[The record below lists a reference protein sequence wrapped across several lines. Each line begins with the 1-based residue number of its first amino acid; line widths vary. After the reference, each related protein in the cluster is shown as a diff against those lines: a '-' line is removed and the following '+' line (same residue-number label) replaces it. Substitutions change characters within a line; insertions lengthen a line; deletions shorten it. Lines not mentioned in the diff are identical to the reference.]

1 MKTWGASLVWIVE
14 FDPDAIKD
22 LKKLDKPIQ
31 QRIYGFLLDRLAQMD
46 NPRDLGEALAGAKLG
61 AYWKY
66 RVGDW
71 RIICD
76 LQDQRIV
83 VRVLRVGNRREVY
96 R

>member
-1 MKTWGASLVWIVE
+1 MAWAVE
-14 FDPDAIKD
+14 FDPDAVKD
-22 LKKLDKPIQ
+22 LKKLDKQ
-31 QRIYGFLLDRLAQMD
+31 VQKRILEFLRLRLAPMR
-46 NPRDLGEALAGAKLG
+46 NPRELGEALAGSTLG
-61 AYWKY
+61 NYWKY

-76 LQDQRIV
+76 IQDKRIV

>member
-1 MKTWGASLVWIVE
+1 MASEIIFAIE
-14 FDPDAIKD
+14 FDPDALKE

-31 QRIYGFLLDRLAQMD
+31 RRLIGFLKERVAPLED
-46 NPRDLGEALAGAKLG
+46 PRSMGEALAGAKLG
-61 AYWKY
+61 NYWTY

-76 LQDQRIV
+76 IQDKRIV
-83 VRVLRVGNRREVY
+83 VRVLRIGNRKEFY